1 MTIKELDTIV
11 LTKALPDAAF
21 EPGDVG
27 TVVMIHSD
35 GAGYEI
41 EFTTLTGETLAVV
54 TVPADAVRP
63 VTANEIAHAR
73 RVA

>member
-1 MTIKELDTIV
+1 MTIKELDSVV
-11 LTKALPDAAF
+11 LTTDLPGAAF
-21 EPGDVG
+21 QSGDVG
-27 TVVMIHSD
+27 TVVLIHAD
-35 GAGYEI
+35 GTGYEI
-41 EFTTLTGETLAVV
+41 EFTTLTGETLDVV

>member
-1 MTIKELDTIV
+1 MKIKELDSIV
-11 LTKALPDAAF
+11 LTEALPDAAF

-27 TVVMIHSD
+27 TVVMIHGD
-35 GAGYEI
+35 GAGYDI
-41 EFTTLTGETLAVV
+41 EFTTSTGETLAVV